1 MADKLVIVESPAKA
15 KTIQKY
21 LGRGFRV
28 EASMGHVRDLPKS
41 DLGVDVE
48 RDFAPV
54 YEVAKG
60 KEKVVAAL
68 KKSIRQ
74 AEAVYLAT
82 DPDREGEAIAWHIT
96 QAVGIPRG
104 MPIYR
109 VEFSEITRNAVQQAI
124 SHPRQIDSN
133 LVDAQQARR
142 VLDRLVGYKLSPL
155 LWDKVMRGLSA
166 GRVQSVAVRLVVER
180 EIEIEAFV
188 PQEYWT
194 IEADLAKQA
203 AGGSTQAAA
212 RKDMFRAVLIE
223 RGGKKLDKFAIGAAE
238 AAEAIV
244 SDLDGA
250 AYVVRKITRKDKRR
264 SPAPPFTTS
273 TLQQE
278 AGRKLGFSAKRTM
291 IVAQQL
297 YEGIDIGGDEGT
309 VGLITYM
316 RTDSFNIAR
325 EAQEEARG
333 VILER
338 YGQPYLPAKPP
349 VYRTKA
355 KGAQEAHEAIRPTS
369 SRRTPEALREVLP
382 REQFRLYELI
392 WKRFIASQMEA
403 ALFDSTAVDIG
414 AGRGIDTPARRQG
427 DKETRKESNENVSR
441 SPGLLVLETDPYTFR
456 ANGSVLKFPGFLAVY
471 NVSLDEGE
479 EDEDSERRL
488 PPLAERE
495 PLDLLQLLPLQHF
508 TEPQPRYTEASL
520 VKELERLGIGRPST
534 YAPTIS
540 TIVDRKYVELA
551 EKKLIPTTLG
561 RVVTEL
567 LVAHFPSIVDYGFTS
582 SMEQQLDDI
591 AEGQK
596 RWGPVLR
603 DFYGPFERTL
613 AAAKETMRNV
623 KREDVATE
631 LTCPKCQQGGL
642 VIKFGRNGEF
652 LACNR
657 YPECDFTGDFH
668 RNEDGLVVINP
679 ASAPELSDVMCNLCG
694 RPMVIKK
701 SRFGPFLGCSGYPE
715 CSNTR
720 RLGKDGKPVPLPEPT
735 GVACPKCQQGE
746 LMRRR
751 GKFGR
756 PFFGCNRYPKCD
768 YLVND
773 LAEVASYVPGANVP
787 STPAVGAAPKAAGAK
802 PARPAAAKP
811 AARTGKAK
819 GATTKAAASR
829 SGTKASSTKKASSAR
844 PAARRKA
851 S

>member
-41 DLGVDVE
+41 DLGVDVDH
-48 RDFAPV
+48 DFKPV

-60 KEKVVAAL
+60 KEKVVASL

-74 AEAVYLAT
+74 ADAVYLAT

-96 QAVGIPRG
+96 QAAGIPRG

-109 VEFSEITRNAVQQAI
+109 VEFSEITRNAVQHAI
-124 SHPRQIDSN
+124 ANPRQIDHN

-155 LWDKVMRGLSA
+155 LWEKVMRGLSA

-180 EIEIEAFV
+180 EREIEAFV

-194 IEADLAKQA
+194 IEADLSKQPA
-203 AGGSTQAAA
+203 RGQAPE

-223 RGGKKLDKFAIGAAE
+223 RAGKKLDKFAIGNQDSAQA
-238 AAEAIV
+238 V
-244 SDLDGA
+244 VDDLDGA
-250 AYVVRKITRKDKRR
+250 SYVVRKITRRDKRR
-264 SPAPPFTTS
+264 TPAPPFTTS

-297 YEGIDIGGDEGT
+297 YEGVDIGGDEGT

-325 EAQEEARG
+325 DAQEEARD

-338 YGQPYLPAKPP
+338 YGEPYLPAKPP
-349 VYRTKA
+349 IYKTKA

-369 SRRTPEALREVLP
+369 SRRTPEALRDILS

-403 ALFDSTAVDIG
+403 ALFDSTTVDIG
-414 AGRGIDTPARRQG
+414 ALTAGQQPAAG
-427 DKETRKESNENVSR
+427 TA
-441 SPGLLVLETDPYTFR
+441 DPYTFR
-456 ANGSVLKFPGFLAVY
+456 ATGSVLKFPGFLAVY

-495 PLDLLQLLPLQHF
+495 PLNLLQLLPIQHF
-508 TEPQPRYTEASL
+508 TEPLPRFTEASL

-540 TIVDRKYVELA
+540 TIVERKYVELA

-567 LVAHFPSIVDYGFTS
+567 LVEHFPSIVDYGFTS

-603 DFYGPFERTL
+603 DFYGPFENTL
-613 AAAKETMRNV
+613 AAAKQTMRNV
-623 KREDVATE
+623 KREDVTTN
-631 LTCPKCQQGGL
+631 LSCPKCQQGQL

-657 YPECDFTGDFH
+657 YPDCEFTGDFH
-668 RNEDGLVVINP
+668 RDEDGQIVINA
-679 ASAPELSDVMCNLCG
+679 ASAPEMSDVMCNLCG
-694 RPMVIKK
+694 KPMIIKK

-720 RLGKDGKPVPLPEPT
+720 RIGKDGKPVPLPEPT

-746 LMRRR
+746 LMQRR

-756 PFFGCNRYPKCD
+756 PFYGCNRYPKCD
-768 YLVND
+768 YLTND
-773 LAEVASYVPGANVP
+773 LAEVANYKPDATDAASA
-787 STPAVGAAPKAAGAK
+787 PAAKAAATKAAPAKAATPKKA
-802 PARPAAAKP
+802 PARSTAAKTSTAKAASAKSSSRTSTKTAAKSSAKKPAAA
-811 AARTGKAK
+811 
-819 GATTKAAASR
+819 AS
-829 SGTKASSTKKASSAR
+829 
-844 PAARRKA
+844 PRRKA

>member
-1 MADKLVIVESPAKA
+1 VIVESPAKA

-41 DLGVDVE
+41 DLGVDIE
-48 RDFAPV
+48 GGFAPV

-60 KEKVVAAL
+60 KEKVVASL
-68 KKSIRQ
+68 RKSIKQ

-96 QAVGIPRG
+96 QAAGVRG
-104 MPIYR
+104 KPVYR

-124 SHPRQIDSN
+124 AHPRQIDHN

-155 LWDKVMRGLSA
+155 LWEKVMRGLSA
-166 GRVQSVAVRLVVER
+166 GRVQSVAVRLLVER
-180 EIEIEAFV
+180 EAEIEAFV

-194 IEADLAKQA
+194 IEADLAKQTGDGRRE
-203 AGGSTQAAA
+203 AGD
-212 RKDMFRAVLIE
+212 RKDAFRAVLIE
-223 RGGKKLDKFAIGAAE
+223 RAGKKLDKFAIDNQDAAQ
-238 AAEAIV
+238 AIV
-244 SDLDGA
+244 GDLAGA
-250 AYVVRKITRKDKRR
+250 SYVVRKVTRKDKRR
-264 SPAPPFTTS
+264 TPAPPFTTS

-278 AGRKLGFSAKRTM
+278 AARKLGFSAKRTM

-297 YEGIDIGGDEGT
+297 YEGVDIGGDEGT

-316 RTDSFNIAR
+316 RTDSFNVAR

-338 YGQPYLPAKPP
+338 FGKPYLPERPP
-349 VYRTKA
+349 VYKTRS

-369 SRRTPEALREVLP
+369 SRRAPEALRDALT
-382 REQFRLYELI
+382 REQQRLYELI

-403 ALFDSTAVDIG
+403 ALFDSTTVDIG
-414 AGRGIDTPARRQG
+414 AGRGVGDQG
-427 DKETRKESNENVSR
+427 SGIGKNQATSDSR
-441 SPGLLVLETDPYTFR
+441 SLTSDPYTFR
-456 ANGSVLKFPGFLAVY
+456 ATGSVLKFPGFLAVY

-495 PLDLLQLLPLQHF
+495 PLDLLQLLPIQHF
-508 TEPQPRYTEASL
+508 TEPPPRFTEASL

-534 YAPTIS
+534 YAPTLA
-540 TIVDRKYVELA
+540 TIVERKYVEA
-551 EKKLIPTTLG
+551 SEKKLFPTTLG

-582 SMEQQLDDI
+582 QMEQQLDDI

-596 RWGPVLR
+596 KWVPVLR
-603 DFYGPFERTL
+603 DFYVPFERTL
-613 AAAKETMRNV
+613 VTAKQTMRNV
-623 KREDVATE
+623 KREDVATD
-631 LTCPKCQQGGL
+631 LSCPKCKSGTL

-657 YPECDFTGDFH
+657 YPECDFTSDFQ
-668 RNEDGLVVINP
+668 RDAEGQIVLNA
-679 ASAPELSDVMCNLCG
+679 ASTPEMSDVMCNVCG

-720 RLGKDGKPVPLPEPT
+720 RIGKDGKPVPLPEPT
-735 GVACPKCQQGE
+735 GVTCPKCGAGE
-746 LMRRR
+746 LMQRR

-756 PFFGCNRYPKCD
+756 PFYGCNRYPKCD

-773 LAEVASYVPGANVP
+773 LAEVARYVPGQE
-787 STPAVGAAPKAAGAK
+787 PAPAGKPAAGGNGAKRAAGATK
-802 PARPAAAKP
+802 SAPARAA
-811 AARTGKAK
+811 
-819 GATTKAAASR
+819 GATKRTA
-829 SGTKASSTKKASSAR
+829 TKASSAAPGRGAKKTTTKPKSR
-844 PAARRKA
+844 AAKERE
-851 S
+851 